1 MFRLAHIS
9 DLHLSPLPK
18 VRLRE
23 LLSKRITGYVNWH
36 RHRKAFHQIGVLD
49 TLMSEINKKDIN
61 HLAITGDMVNLAT
74 TPEIIGARHWLEK
87 NCPVETTSLVPGNH
101 DAYVPGAFNRA
112 MKEWRPWVSGDKPTG
127 SEVFP
132 YMQIRGPVAI
142 IGLSTSNATMPF
154 RATGRFSK
162 KQAVAATNLLE
173 QAKEQNLF
181 RVVLIHHPP
190 YKGATHA
197 MKRMYGFEN
206 FKNMLDQSGAEL
218 VLHGHTHLNTRF
230 DLDTRKG
237 KVPII
242 GISSATQTHGDK
254 KPVAGFNLF
263 EISRNGDDWLC
274 EHQRHLLNASHQHV
288 ECVETDQLY

>member
-18 VRLRE
+18 VRLTE

-36 RHRKAFHQIGVLD
+36 RHRKAFHQISVLN
-49 TLMSEINKKDIN
+49 TLMSEMNKKDIN
-61 HLAITGDMVNLAT
+61 HLAITGDLVNLAT
-74 TPEIIGARHWLEK
+74 TSEILGAKQWLEK
-87 NCPVETTSLVPGNH
+87 NCPIETTSLVPGNH

-112 MKEWRPWVSGDKPTG
+112 MKEWKPWVTGDNHAA
-127 SEVFP
+127 SDVFP
-132 YMQIRGPVAI
+132 YMKVRGPLAI

-154 RATGRFSK
+154 RATGNFSK
-162 KQAVAATNLLE
+162 KQSVAASKLLM

-181 RVVLIHHPP
+181 RVILIHHPP
-190 YKGATHA
+190 YKGATHP
-197 MKRMYGFEN
+197 MKRMYGVEN
-206 FKNMLDQSGAEL
+206 FQNMLDQTGAEL
-218 VLHGHTHLNTRF
+218 VLHGHTHLNTKF
-230 DLDTRKG
+230 DLDTKNG

-254 KPVAGFNLF
+254 KPIAGFNLF
-263 EISRNGDDWLC
+263 EISQDGENWRC

-288 ECVETDQLY
+288 ECVETAEL